1 MAKHV
6 PLQLVMVNLTNGQ
19 RGLFVGLPLVNHE
32 AVDQDTQIDHIMLSD
47 IQQLP
52 EDMTLAQLME
62 MVQQQIC
69 PCRSRVN

>member
-6 PLQLVMVNLTNGQ
+6 PLQLMMVNLTNGQ
-19 RGLFVGLPLVNHE
+19 RGLFVGLPLVSHE
-32 AVDQDTQIDHIMLSD
+32 ETDQDTQVDHIMLSD

>member
-19 RGLFVGLPLVNHE
+19 RGLFVGLPLVSHE
-32 AVDQDTQIDHIMLSD
+32 EAEQDTQIDHIMLSD

-52 EDMTLAQLME
+52 EDMTLAQLMK
-62 MVQQQIC
+62 MVQEQIC
-69 PCRSRVN
+69 PRRSRVN

>member
-32 AVDQDTQIDHIMLSD
+32 EVDQDTQIDHIMLSD

-52 EDMTLAQLME
+52 EDMTLAQLMK
-62 MVQQQIC
+62 MVQDQIC